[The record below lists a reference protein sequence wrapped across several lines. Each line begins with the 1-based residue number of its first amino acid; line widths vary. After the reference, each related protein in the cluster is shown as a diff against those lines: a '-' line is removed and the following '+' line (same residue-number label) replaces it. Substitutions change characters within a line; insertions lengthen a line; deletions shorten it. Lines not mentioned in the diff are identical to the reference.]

1 VFLQKYSAYVN
12 SEMISDLQIF
22 SPGKHWA
29 EDFLK
34 KG

>member
-1 VFLQKYSAYVN
+1 
-12 SEMISDLQIF
+12 MISDLQIF